1 MKKFFLLFAWL
12 FSATLSSAALHA
24 QEAPTALPPP
34 QYHGSI
40 VYVTGGIGSDET
52 AAFRRVRSKYSL
64 SLNFSASTP
73 EGRAAFVSDVQV
85 VIRDQSD
92 SNTVLNITSD
102 GPFCLIQLPAGSYT
116 LHSTYE
122 GVTQTR
128 QITIQDNKNTALDLN
143 WSAKP

>member
-1 MKKFFLLFAWL
+1 MKKLFLLFAWF
-12 FSATLSSAALHA
+12 FSASLSSTVLHA

-64 SLNFSASTP
+64 SLNFSANTTD
-73 EGRAAFVSDVQV
+73 GRAAFVSDVQV
-85 VIRDQSD
+85 VIRDQHD

>member
-1 MKKFFLLFAWL
+1 MKKFSLLFAW
-12 FSATLSSAALHA
+12 FFSAALSSTAIQA
-24 QEAPTALPPP
+24 QETPTALPPP

-64 SLNFSASTP
+64 SLNFSAHTSD
-73 EGRAAFVSDVQV
+73 GRAAFVSDVQV
-85 VIRDQSD
+85 VVRDQHD
-92 SNTVLNITSD
+92 SNTVLNITSE

-128 QITIQDNKNTALDLN
+128 KITIQENKNTALDLN
-143 WSAKP
+143 WPAKP

>member
-1 MKKFFLLFAWL
+1 MKKSLVLFAWL
-12 FSATLSSAALHA
+12 LSATLSSTVLHA
-24 QEAPTALPPP
+24 QESPTALPPP

-64 SLNFSASTP
+64 SLNFSANTTD
-73 EGRAAFVSDVQV
+73 GRAAFVSDVQV
-85 VIRDQSD
+85 VIRDQHD

-102 GPFCLIQLPAGSYT
+102 GPFCLIQLPAGAYT

-128 QITIQDNKNTALDLN
+128 QVTIQDNKNTALDLN
-143 WSAKP
+143 WSAKS